1 VRCVAG
7 PAGGDLV
14 EELGDA
20 CVLGSPLLSHLLLLG
35 LRIVPQLRQLL
46 TVLPLDVLRR
56 GRAHGVHPH
65 LEPLP
70 HLSTTIPT
78 TLKLRSS
85 TKQREI
91 LVPPF
96 SSPTPAASISHRPV
110 IPASLLHFSKHH
122 LHTDYPP
129 DTSTCTAGESP
140 HHPTELGDDG
150 GD

>member
-1 VRCVAG
+1 MPKSAVCGR
-7 PAGGDLV
+7 PADDDLV

-46 TVLPLDVLRR
+46 TVLPLDELRR
-56 GRAHGVHPH
+56 GRAHGVQLH

-96 SSPTPAASISHRPV
+96 LPRRRQPRLV
-110 IPASLLHFSKHH
+110 IVR
-122 LHTDYPP
+122 
-129 DTSTCTAGESP
+129 
-140 HHPTELGDDG
+140 
-150 GD
+150 